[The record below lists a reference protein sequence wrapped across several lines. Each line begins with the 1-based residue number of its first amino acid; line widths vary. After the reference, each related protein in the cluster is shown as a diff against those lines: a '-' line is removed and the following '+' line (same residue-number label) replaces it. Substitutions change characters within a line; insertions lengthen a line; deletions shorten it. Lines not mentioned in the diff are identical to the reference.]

1 MNDYIKFDGTV
12 IDKNSIIKVSSTPSI
27 ITGISVF
34 IIIMGLFFCFHFF
47 VNNNESTN
55 KYNSVGCQIDST
67 GNPIS
72 KSIYSNKKYDRNRLI
87 GYNNCVKKTPPML
100 IFGIGFLFSIT
111 FSYIIGI
118 NVYNEELAR
127 KNPLIAADI
136 LERNIYNRKM
146 NNYNNMNM
154 NMNGTSIY
162 F

>member
-12 IDKNSIIKVSSTPSI
+12 IDKNSIIKVSSTTSI

-34 IIIMGLFFCFHFF
+34 IIIMGLVCCFHFF
-47 VNNNESTN
+47 INNDESTN

-67 GNPIS
+67 GNAITIP
-72 KSIYSNKKYDRNRLI
+72 IYSNQQYNRNKII
-87 GYNNCVKKTPPML
+87 GYKNCVKKTPPML

-111 FSYIIGI
+111 FAYIIGI

-127 KNPLIAADI
+127 KNPLIAADM

-154 NMNGTSIY
+154 NGTSIY